1 MQFFMAA
8 VSSPLITWVTQRLE
22 VVPRLV
28 CSCSRNFDTTE
39 LVILATWG
47 RRQELSHYISIS
59 AFAFGKPTEY
69 SVS

>member
-8 VSSPLITWVTQRLE
+8 VSSSLITWVTQRLE

-28 CSCSRNFDTTE
+28 CSCSRNFDTAE

-47 RRQELSHYISIS
+47 RRQELII
-59 AFAFGKPTEY
+59 
-69 SVS
+69 